1 LACDEHRTTGG
12 VPADLP
18 ALQDPA
24 VVHDDRQHHRPVR
37 RVRVD
42 VQLLHTAPTGTTNA
56 AIMARVST
64 AISVASGGASFTNGM
79 YLLLDTGQN
88 AEVVRVTGTPAATSV
103 PVPVFARSH
112 SSAVTYGQL
121 QISST
126 YSGVGQA
133 QVPAAAPYG
142 F

>member
-1 LACDEHRTTGG
+1 MSTAQPAAYLLTCPRCKILRSFMMTDNITGRCG
-12 VPADLP
+12 GCEWTFSFST
-18 ALQDPA
+18 Q
-24 VVHDDRQHHRPVR
+24 
-37 RVRVD
+37 
-42 VQLLHTAPTGTTNA
+42 APTGTTNA
-56 AIMARVST
+56 AITARVST

-88 AEVVRVTGTPAATSV
+88 AEVVRVTGTPTATSV

-112 SSAVTYGQL
+112 GSAVTFGQL

>member
-1 LACDEHRTTGG
+1 
-12 VPADLP
+12 
-18 ALQDPA
+18 
-24 VVHDDRQHHRPVR
+24 VH
-37 RVRVD
+37 
-42 VQLLHTAPTGTTNA
+42 
-56 AIMARVST
+56 
-64 AISVASGGASFTNGM
+64 ASFTNGM

-88 AEVVRVTGTPAATSV
+88 AEVVRVTGTPTATSV

-112 SSAVTYGQL
+112 SSAVTFGQL

-126 YSGVGQA
+126 CSGVGQA